1 MADRLEKVLETDEES
16 AWDAKVVVKPSLED
30 KNATEVGIASMAFEQ
45 AGINPAKV
53 EPLTKPVTNLP
64 LLE

>member
-1 MADRLEKVLETDEES
+1 MTGRLEEVLGTDEKS
-16 AWDAKVVVKPSLED
+16 AWNTKVVVRPSPED
-30 KNATEVGIASMAFEQ
+30 KNATEVGIARKALEQ
-45 AGINPAKV
+45 AGINPVKV